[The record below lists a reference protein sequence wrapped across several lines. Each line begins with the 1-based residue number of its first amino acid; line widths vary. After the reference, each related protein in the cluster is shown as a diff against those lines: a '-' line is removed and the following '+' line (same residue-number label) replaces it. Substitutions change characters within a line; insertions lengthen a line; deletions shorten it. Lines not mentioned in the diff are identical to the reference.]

1 MTFRS
6 TKGPK
11 MGGFLPL
18 FDRNVLGI
26 GLLEGHIDAY
36 ILRARQRGKRRYVV
50 EAGLDF
56 WRDGDGRGHPRGLGQ
71 FQLGPGPLR
80 WGRTGCWCRCGR
92 WRADGD
98 GFYLWCWGLDGRGYG
113 RWCLGYRF
121 WFSWGGSNGGGVAE
135 AVDRLGQGIR
145 LPGRR
150 LGRGGRAGFG
160 ARSGFRLGGSAGRQ
174 WKAGKNDKKTA
185 RCHGNPP

>member
-1 MTFRS
+1 
-6 TKGPK
+6 
-11 MGGFLPL
+11 MGVFLPL

-26 GLLEGHIDAY
+26 RLLEGHIDAY
-36 ILRARQRGKRRYVV
+36 ILRARQRGKCRYAV

-71 FQLGPGPLR
+71 FQLGFRPLR
-80 WGRTGCWCRCGR
+80 WGRTGCGR
-92 WRADGD
+92 RGGEGD
-98 GFYLWCWGLDGRGYG
+98 GFYLDAWRGGLDGRGDG
-113 RWCLGYRF
+113 RGRLGFRF
-121 WFSWGGSNGGGVAE
+121 RFGRSGRDRGGVAK
-135 AVDRLGQGIR
+135 AVDRLGQGIW
-145 LPGRR
+145 LPGRW

-160 ARSGFRLGGSAGRQ
+160 SRSGFCLSGSAGRQ